1 MELENY
7 TRDGGAIEYSK
18 AANPLA
24 NGTTPPMPIFEF
36 PPDNYEG
43 RPTGIT
49 PLDLSEMLKC
59 DSPASSPGLL
69 ASFIHVTAGDTLT
82 VRVNATSQLIFTRSG
97 TGIITI
103 PESDASIPYQLGDLV
118 TIPATADVTI
128 SATSDTIL
136 YWVHDE
142 PLLRYLGVTATEPK
156 FRPTLYP
163 WDVTLAAVH
172 DALNDPESGKRS
184 RISVLLTNTHFPQ
197 TMTITHVLWAMI
209 GILPVGANQL
219 PHRHQ
224 SVALDYIIDAKP
236 GCYTLVAE
244 HVDDAG
250 RMIDPIKVPWYSGG
264 AFTTPPGY
272 WHSHHNESGE
282 NAYLMPIQDAGIH
295 TFMRTL
301 DIRFHKDNE
310 H

>member
-49 PLDLSEMLKC
+49 PLDLSELLKC

-82 VRVNATSQLIFTRSG
+82 VRVNATSQLIFTRCG

-103 PESDASIPYQLGDLV
+103 SESDASIPYQLGDLV

-172 DALNDPESGKRS
+172 DALITPAVFIHAAVPALLKASQICAVVQ
-184 RISVLLTNTHFPQ
+184 RIGSVVRIHPRGL
-197 TMTITHVLWAMI
+197 AYRK
-209 GILPVGANQL
+209 GRG
-219 PHRHQ
+219 
-224 SVALDYIIDAKP
+224 
-236 GCYTLVAE
+236 GCE
-244 HVDDAG
+244 
-250 RMIDPIKVPWYSGG
+250 
-264 AFTTPPGY
+264 
-272 WHSHHNESGE
+272 
-282 NAYLMPIQDAGIH
+282 
-295 TFMRTL
+295 
-301 DIRFHKDNE
+301 
-310 H
+310 